1 MIINETFYA
10 SEFYSFL
17 TGRVSTAIGRR
28 LQRNFK
34 ENGIKI
40 TAEQW
45 SVLYFLWESEGLS
58 QQEIAR
64 LTFRDKPSV
73 SRLITNLEKQKL
85 LVRVCSSGD
94 KRANQIYLTAQGH
107 KIKDKCMEQ
116 AEKTIS
122 EALRGV
128 DKDSMK
134 QAQQLL
140 EIVFNNLK

>member
-1 MIINETFYA
+1 MDVSEMYHD
-10 SEFYSFL
+10 EFYSFL

-34 ENGIKI
+34 LIGLNI

-45 SVLYFLWESEGLS
+45 SVLYFLWNAEGIS
-58 QQEIAR
+58 QQELAR

-73 SRLITNLEKQKL
+73 SRLISNLEKQKL
-85 LVRVCSSGD
+85 LVRVNGSGD
-94 KRANQIYLTAQGH
+94 RRMNQIYLTAQGH
-107 KIKDKCMEQ
+107 RIKDKCMAQ

-122 EALRGV
+122 EAMSGV
-128 DKDSMK
+128 DTESMR
-134 QAQQLL
+134 QAQALL